1 MTHDEFVPLDFHEF
15 PPDEMQQR
23 ATDFYAEMRRRRT
36 VRAFSDRPVP
46 AGVVEDCLRTA
57 GTAPSGAN
65 LQPWHF
71 VVVTDPAVK
80 QRIRTAAEAEEQ
92 EFYSGRG
99 AAAGVAR
106 CPGAPLDS
114 HPQKPFLDTVP
125 HPIAI
130 FAESYGLL
138 PDGPK

>member
-46 AGVVEDCLRTA
+46 AGVIEDCLRTA

-71 VVVTDPAVK
+71 VVVTAPALSL
-80 QRIRTAAEAEEQ
+80 I
-92 EFYSGRG
+92 
-99 AAAGVAR
+99 
-106 CPGAPLDS
+106 
-114 HPQKPFLDTVP
+114 H
-125 HPIAI
+125 I
-130 FAESYGLL
+130 
-138 PDGPK
+138 